1 MFMAAP
7 SAFVSTASTTLI
19 IPLTNDRRF
28 DLMFAACRQKDT
40 ICGKGYIDDSMAAA

>member
-7 SAFVSTASTTLI
+7 TAFASGNNVNLI

-28 DLMFAACRQKDT
+28 DLMFAACRQKET